1 MLSSVH
7 SGGKSECLQVKDGE
21 QVIVEAGDQS
31 AQDHSVN
38 ALLATY
44 KACKPIV
51 LLIDDKYALFPYD
64 LAGKQVA
71 YAVLGF
77 FVIAHVWGK
86 FWRTFMIYAFMCR
99 NSRVPIC
106 KRRSRSSRSV

>member
-1 MLSSVH
+1 M
-7 SGGKSECLQVKDGE
+7 DGE

-44 KACKPIV
+44 KTCRPLV

-64 LAGKQVA
+64 LASMGA
-71 YAVLGF
+71 TYAVLGF
-77 FVIAHVWGK
+77 FVITHAWG
-86 FWRTFMIYAFMCR
+86 RLLGILR
-99 NSRVPIC
+99 D
-106 KRRSRSSRSV
+106 